1 MARQK
6 NLVSRL
12 NELHR
17 DIDMSRINYLCFS
30 KLAAQEQKSWRA
42 MGCSCVVLAARLKDT
57 KERLKKEKERHTLLQ
72 KKYKELLVQI
82 RNCSGVCFSYELGVS
97 FFHCRVLSS
106 LPKQAWSS
114 CNPQWVSLP
123 LSRSALRDMFLSKP
137 GEGGLVSVC
146 MITRRTNYY
155 DSFVREVENHKG
167 AVLFPFVHL
176 TR

>member
-1 MARQK
+1 MITKQTKLVQKSEKKLNVVLGGYVARQK

-42 MGCSCVVLAARLKDT
+42 VGCSCVVLAARLKDT
-57 KERLKKEKERHTLLQ
+57 KERLKREKERHTLLQ

-97 FFHCRVLSS
+97 FFHRRVLSS
-106 LPKQAWSS
+106 LPKQA
-114 CNPQWVSLP
+114 
-123 LSRSALRDMFLSKP
+123 
-137 GEGGLVSVC
+137 
-146 MITRRTNYY
+146 
-155 DSFVREVENHKG
+155 
-167 AVLFPFVHL
+167 
-176 TR
+176 

>member
-30 KLAAQEQKSWRA
+30 KLAVQEQKSWRA

-97 FFHCRVLSS
+97 FFHRRVLFTAKAS
-106 LPKQAWSS
+106 LKFMQSAVGVVASIS
-114 CNPQWVSLP
+114 ECVERHVP
-123 LSRSALRDMFLSKP
+123 LK
-137 GEGGLVSVC
+137 
-146 MITRRTNYY
+146 TRRRR
-155 DSFVREVENHKG
+155 FGVRLHDY
-167 AVLFPFVHL
+167 A
-176 TR
+176 

>member
-1 MARQK
+1 MVLGGYVARQK

-42 MGCSCVVLAARLKDT
+42 VGCSRVVLAARLKDT

-106 LPKQAWSS
+106 LPKQA
-114 CNPQWVSLP
+114 
-123 LSRSALRDMFLSKP
+123 
-137 GEGGLVSVC
+137 
-146 MITRRTNYY
+146 
-155 DSFVREVENHKG
+155 
-167 AVLFPFVHL
+167 
-176 TR
+176 